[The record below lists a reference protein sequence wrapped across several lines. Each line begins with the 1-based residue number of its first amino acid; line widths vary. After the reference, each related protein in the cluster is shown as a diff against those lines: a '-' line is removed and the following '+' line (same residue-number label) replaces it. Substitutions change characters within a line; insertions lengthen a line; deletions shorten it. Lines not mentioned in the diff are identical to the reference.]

1 MLNSAT
7 IALQL
12 PHLRRFARALTGS
25 QKSGDA
31 YVAATLEAL
40 GVDDA
45 PALAGLNPRVALYRS
60 FLILWN
66 SVRLNA
72 EPSAADQGAPAMAA
86 AERRLAAMTPPA
98 RQAFLLLAVESF
110 CVDEVAEIL
119 GISRDDVKALIDQAG
134 REIAQEMTSS
144 VLIVEDEPIIALDLE
159 RIIRELG
166 HRVTRV
172 ARTHKQAVAACKTDR
187 PGLVLAD
194 IELAD
199 GSSGIDA
206 VREML
211 STFEVPVIF
220 VTAYPERLLT
230 GKRPEPTF
238 LITKPFK
245 PEALKAV
252 ISQALFFE
260 MKARPSSRLQAS
272 A

>member
-1 MLNSAT
+1 MLNSTTLA
-7 IALQL
+7 QHL

-31 YVAATLEAL
+31 YVAATLEAIA
-40 GVDDA
+40 VDDA
-45 PALAGLNPRVALYRS
+45 ELADLSPRVALYKS
-60 FLILWN
+60 FLTLLN
-66 SVRLNA
+66 SVHLNSHPTIA
-72 EPSAADQGAPAMAA
+72 EQAAPAILA

-98 RQAFLLLAVESF
+98 RQAFLLLAVEAF
-110 CVDEVAEIL
+110 CVDEVATIL
-119 GISRDDVKALIDQAG
+119 DATPDEVKILIDRAG
-134 REIAQEMTSS
+134 REIAREMASD
-144 VLIVEDEPIIALDLE
+144 VLIVEDEPLIALDLE
-159 RIIRELG
+159 RIVRELG
-166 HRVTRV
+166 HRVSRV
-172 ARTHKQAVAACKTDR
+172 ARTHKQAVAAVKKDL

-206 VREML
+206 VKEIVT
-211 STFEVPVIF
+211 TFEVPVIF

-238 LITKPFK
+238 LITKPFR

-260 MKARPSSRLQAS
+260 MKARPRCPVQES